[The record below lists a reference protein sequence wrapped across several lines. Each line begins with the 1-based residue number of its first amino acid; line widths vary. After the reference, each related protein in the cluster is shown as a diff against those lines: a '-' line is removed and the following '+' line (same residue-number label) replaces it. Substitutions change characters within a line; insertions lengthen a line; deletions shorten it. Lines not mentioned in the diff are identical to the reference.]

1 MKNKITKAYSVLEI
15 SIVMIIIAVIIV
27 GSLNGIEALRKSK
40 LVTAQ
45 NLTEQSSV
53 AQTKDLYL
61 WLETSLAKSF
71 LDNENDNGLKISK
84 WRDINPQNLIANDA
98 TQSVNLNQPTL
109 IFDRFNGAIPAVFFD
124 GNDFLN
130 FIGKD
135 LANSSYTIFIVEKRM
150 SAENFLAFI
159 GGQNASANSNLVLG
173 YRNSTTI
180 TQSHYNNDLDFS
192 ISAFDSPIARIH
204 TFLFNTTIGKQ
215 YYLNGG
221 DSPDS
226 SNTMQTSPLNSFD
239 NSWIG
244 RYLGNYYFGDFGEII
259 IFKRSLRNEERKSIE
274 NYLSKKYNINIQ

>member
-1 MKNKITKAYSVLEI
+1 MKNNLAKAYSVLEI

-45 NLTEQSSV
+45 NLTEQSVV

-61 WLETSLAKSF
+61 WLETTLSKSF
-71 LDNENDNGLKISK
+71 LDNENDDGLKISK

-98 TQSVNLNQPTL
+98 NQNVNLNQPTL
-109 IFDRFNGAIPAVFFD
+109 IFDRFNGAIPAIYFD
-124 GNDFLN
+124 GDDFLN

-150 SAENFLAFI
+150 SGGNFLAII
-159 GGQNASANSNLVLG
+159 GGQNASVNSNLVLG

-215 YYLNGG
+215 YFLNGG
-221 DSPDS
+221 ENVDA
-226 SNTMQTSPLNSFD
+226 SNTTQTTPLNSFN

-244 RYLGNYYFGDFGEII
+244 RYLGNYFTGDIGEII
-259 IFKRSLRNEERKSIE
+259 IFKRSLKIDERRAIE
-274 NYLSKKYNINIQ
+274 NYLSKKYNINLQ